1 MIKLYNSLTQQIE
14 PFKPL
19 DAPKVT
25 MYVCGPTVYGDIH
38 IGNAR
43 PVVFFDLLKRYFTFI
58 GYDVTYVSNITDIDD
73 RIIEKAKT
81 SPYNETQLAQIYTK
95 RFIEMTKAVGSMLP
109 DHMPKATDHVQGM
122 IDYILDL
129 IEEKYAYVRSSGV
142 YFRVKNALNY
152 GLLSKQNIE
161 ELEEGVRISLDEEKE
176 DPRDFTLWKTTE
188 EGLNFDSPWGRGRPG
203 WHTECVVMNR
213 EIFQKE
219 IDIHGG
225 GADLKFPHHENE
237 IAQACAHDHH
247 HIARFWMH
255 VGRLNID
262 SVKMSK
268 SLGNITLVKDIIL
281 DFDPL
286 AFRYFIISQHY
297 RQPINYSTDLMVQFS
312 REYDRIKRSLKKAFL
327 ALTISK
333 HQAMMVDQ
341 EIIDRFKLI
350 MNDDINT
357 PNVITL
363 ILDLTKRLNKEND
376 LKELSITYH
385 TLLVIL
391 DVLGL
396 TPSYEVTDETLIVY
410 QDWQNARIQKDYDRA
425 DQLRQK
431 LTDQGWI

>member
-14 PFKPL
+14 LFKPL

-43 PVVFFDLLKRYFTFI
+43 PVVFFDLLKRYLTFV

-73 RIIEKAKT
+73 RIIEKAKA
-81 SPYNETQLAQIYTK
+81 SPYDEKQVAQLYTQ
-95 RFIEMTKAVGSMLP
+95 RFIEMTQAVGSMLP

-122 IDYILDL
+122 IDYIQDL
-129 IEEKYAYVRSSGV
+129 IEQKYAYVRNSGV
-142 YFRVKNALNY
+142 YFRVKSAQNY
-152 GLLSKQNIE
+152 GVLSKQNIE

-188 EGLNFDSPWGRGRPG
+188 DGLNFDSPWGKGRPG
-203 WHTECVVMNR
+203 WHTECVVMNH

-286 AFRYFIISQHY
+286 AFRYFIIAQHY

-327 ALTISK
+327 ALTLSMHK
-333 HQAMMVDQ
+333 QVMVDQ
-341 EIIDRFKLI
+341 EIIDRFKTI

-376 LKELSITYH
+376 TKELSITYH

-396 TPSYEVTDETLIVY
+396 TPSYEVTDETLVVY

-431 LTDQGWI
+431 LSDQGWI